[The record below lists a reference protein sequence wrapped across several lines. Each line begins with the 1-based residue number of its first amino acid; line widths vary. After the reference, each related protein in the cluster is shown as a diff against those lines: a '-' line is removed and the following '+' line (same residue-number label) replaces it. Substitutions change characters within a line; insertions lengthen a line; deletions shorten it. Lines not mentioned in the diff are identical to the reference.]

1 MSAFDVLDRH
11 GTAALLR
18 FLGAVALFVALH
30 LLRVPFVLLA
40 RLLEAGMG
48 RVDGYLTGALTATG
62 PTTGPTGTP
71 SAGSPHG
78 TRTPAGVGRARG
90 GFA

>member
-1 MSAFDVLDRH
+1 MSAFDVLDRY

-30 LLRVPFVLLA
+30 LLRLPFVLLA

-48 RVDGYLTGALTATG
+48 RVDGYLSGALTSTAA
-62 PTTGPTGTP
+62 PPP
-71 SAGSPHG
+71 AGASSG
-78 TRTPAGVGRARG
+78 ARMPAGVGHTRG
-90 GFA
+90 GHA